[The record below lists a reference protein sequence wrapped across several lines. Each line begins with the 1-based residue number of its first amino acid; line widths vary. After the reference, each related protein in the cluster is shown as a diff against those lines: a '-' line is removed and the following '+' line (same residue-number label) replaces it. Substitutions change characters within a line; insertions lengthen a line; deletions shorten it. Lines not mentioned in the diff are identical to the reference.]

1 MVLLYIIFGVYI
13 AAINFYAVLLIK
25 AQRDEYGDSDSRVTG
40 DGKLILTALL
50 GGAIA
55 LYLSMFIMRYRLK
68 NLLLM
73 ILLPVFGVLN
83 VYFFVWRSARALL
96 SLYYK
101 EFYAFRK
108 FLQINYIT
116 TRR

>member
-25 AQRDEYGDSDSRVTG
+25 SQRDEYGESDSRVRG

-73 ILLPVFGVLN
+73 ILLPVAGVLN
-83 VYFFVWRSARALL
+83 VYFFVL
-96 SLYYK
+96 
-101 EFYAFRK
+101 AFRSG
-108 FLQINYIT
+108 FTFFII
-116 TRR
+116 